1 MTTIAKTYIALALAI
16 GAGPLAAQ
24 EAPQDGSVR
33 IATFNASLNRG
44 EEGQLAVDLSDP
56 SAIQPARVAEII
68 QRVNPDVILINEFDY
83 DEAGESVS
91 LFMENFLS
99 QGQNGA
105 EPWVPAGWFSAPVN
119 TGVPTGLDLN
129 GDGETDGPDDAFGFG
144 MFPGQYGMVVLSK
157 FPILED
163 EARTFQNFL
172 WRDMPDARLP
182 VDPETEA
189 SYYSDEVLEVFR
201 LSSKSHWDVPVDIDG
216 QTIHILA
223 SHPTPPVFDGPED
236 RNGTRNA
243 DEVRFWI
250 DYVAGANYMADDAGA
265 TGGLAAD
272 APFVIVGDLNLD
284 QNDGDGIREV
294 GAALLA
300 SERVQDPEPRSE
312 GGPEDSEADGGTNL
326 DHTGDPAL
334 DTADFFDGEGGSGNM
349 RADYVLPSSELTVTG
364 AGIFWPT
371 QADPLAE
378 LLGEEDAQTSD
389 HRLVW
394 VDIALP

>member
-1 MTTIAKTYIALALAI
+1 MTTIAKTYLALALAI

-91 LFMENFLS
+91 LFIENFLS
-99 QGQNGA
+99 QSQNGA
-105 EPWVPAGWFSAPVN
+105 EPWVPAAGFSAPVN

-163 EARTFQNFL
+163 EARTFQEFL

-182 VDPETEA
+182 VDPETGA
-189 SYYSDEVLEVFR
+189 SYYSDEALEIFR

-216 QTIHILA
+216 RTIHILA

-250 DYVAGANYMADDAGA
+250 DYVAGEDYMADDAGA

-312 GGPEDSEADGGTNL
+312 GGPEDSEADGGANL